1 MMEEI
6 RKQVQE
12 VFREIFEDPELSLSD
27 HMTAEDIDGW
37 DSLKH
42 IDIIIALEKRLK
54 VKFATAEISR
64 LKEDGSNVGN
74 LLELVARKQNPAR

>member
-6 RKQVQE
+6 RKQVE
-12 VFREIFEDPELSLSD
+12 DVFRDVFGDPALHLRDE
-27 HMTAEDIDGW
+27 MTAEDVDGW

-42 IDIIIALEKRLK
+42 IDIIIAIEKRLK

-64 LKEDGSNVGN
+64 LKDDESNIGT
-74 LLELVARKQNPAR
+74 LLELVARKQNQAR

>member
-1 MMEEI
+1 MEEI
-6 RKQVQE
+6 RKQVE
-12 VFREIFEDPELSLSD
+12 DVFREIFEDADLCLND
-27 HMTAEDIDGW
+27 QMTAEDIDGW

-74 LLELVARKQNPAR
+74 LLELVARKHNSTR

>member
-1 MMEEI
+1 MEEI
-6 RKQVQE
+6 RRQVEE
-12 VFREIFEDPELSLSD
+12 VFREVFEDADLSLNAQ
-27 HMTAEDIDGW
+27 MTAEDIDGW

-64 LKEDGSNVGN
+64 LKEDGSNVGS